1 MLGERGFIASGL
13 ILSPHMERVP
23 SNAIAWDGCGMER
36 QQSVLAFL
44 LLALLLL
51 MSLGPM
57 VQPLDEVE
65 IDVSEV
71 SARATTTWSGTVS
84 LTSDYFINVQDELI
98 ITSCT
103 SVVMSPGIR
112 IYVDGRLTVQGTS
125 TCPVVLSSS
134 STTSDHEGIQFNT
147 SSYGRGSTVNHMH
160 IEDAIYGMTLYGS
173 NPILNN
179 VTIFNPDRVGIDM
192 FGSSSPVIRDLHV
205 EQAGRNVPF
214 QNDWRYGI
222 GLSVGDGSTPIV
234 EGAYFTDHLLRGL
247 NLWGASGGIYR
258 DVVMD
263 NISGSVLGEAA
274 GVWVEDSV
282 PLFEDLSIDKSDTG
296 IIVRHIDDSGNT
308 RAVFRDVDISNSM
321 YRGVYLDK
329 NNHTNY
335 TNYETADF
343 TNLTVRG
350 TGSSGATSPGIAV
363 AAIEINATGAW
374 LENVLVDG
382 ASSVGVRLFFV
393 DSTTTLR
400 NMTIRDAGEVGQGAH
415 SAGLSIQTSYFAIN
429 LEDLEIS
436 GSPGPGIHSS
446 SGGSLQGY
454 DWHLHNNSEQGLFI
468 DSATVVV
475 DGLTTADN
483 GYSGAHI
490 FDARYI
496 TLSNFTSTNDGSL
509 GSNAMDQAGLSYQ
522 KSNDLETTS
531 GDVACMNC
539 HIEASQGHGVYVID
553 SVDLWL
559 DQLSITGIDA
569 SLPAM
574 YVDNGGLTLGT
585 QGGRFNLLNA
595 NIEHES
601 STQYALYIEQAAGNI
616 DGLTLQG
623 NHSGIYWDANHN
635 GNFPSM
641 LSNTEFVGSECLK
654 LVNHPDLGGYG
665 NTIGTDCD
673 GRVWVENSDVNFS
686 NMADATGT
694 HIIDLDASSVMHLH
708 QPSNVDLT
716 VANIPT
722 GASIDVAWDV
732 TVWVVNN
739 RSNGIPNAY
748 ANVSFTQFEPSVS
761 EFTSDLGVVLLAD
774 FIGQRWTNSG
784 ASAINDVTVECG
796 YDSESNTTTVSF
808 DGDKVMYCVLEL
820 DNQPP
825 FLNWTSPMDG
835 DVFPSQGQV
844 LFDAQESWDL
854 DDDPLTLTW
863 TSSLDGVISSTQGTT
878 PFSVNDGVSGFTLS
892 DGIHDLTLE
901 VCDDAGHCFSETRTI
916 ELTNLAPE
924 LNVSFSPVVTQWNE
938 LIMPQTG
945 TVTINTTGTFD
956 PEGDDFACMI
966 TFGGYNRQGPGWSN
980 QYVCPELLTYT
991 FDHYTDDPP
1000 ASFFLNVVAFDEVGN
1015 SDTYTVE
1022 VKLYNEMPTASFT
1035 LERNGTTS
1043 EDVIFFNGS
1052 SSADPENNPVSFEWW
1067 SNVDGTLM
1075 VGQGIENISWNGH
1088 LSRGVHQIE
1097 LRITDDRMDH
1107 GGQMSVVSQ
1116 LITVDNSAPRA
1127 VIEELTIF
1135 DDLDSSVLIPFSANG
1150 SGDFDSACF
1159 TFPSEGAWHCAENE
1173 PAAGSEFLQIDWS
1186 SDLDGRLTPED
1197 EDWLTFE
1204 TRLSA
1209 GTHQITLTLS
1219 DGINPNV
1226 SASMTLEVVESA
1238 PVLVLDSPAN
1248 GSQFASSNIIVF
1260 DARQSVDYDDD
1271 SFTMTVRAFDD
1282 QTATYLPIL
1291 SDVST
1296 SEVHD
1301 LQLDA
1306 GLRDIQIELVD
1317 ETGKSRIETLQLLIL
1332 PSDPEA
1338 VIVTPTNLD
1347 SIDAGA
1353 SIVFEGASSDADNDL
1368 VTREW
1373 RLHQP
1378 GAQTSVLSTQ
1388 STFTQVFVPGSH
1400 HVSLLV
1406 QDARGASSEQHINFT
1421 VRSSLPELIQ
1431 TSLVLSQTEF
1441 VSDERVTL
1449 DVSVQLIDADG
1460 TTDSVRVDIVHKIQT
1475 WSFNL
1480 SDEDGDGI
1488 WTGELDFQPSGVGQP
1503 SLKVIA
1509 TDGEGDAASV
1519 DILYTPLKVVEADGA
1534 GFMSTGVLIGGVSIS
1549 ILAALL
1555 IALQRRRKTA
1565 EEMKLIDSW
1574 GVFGDGIAE
1583 DEATE
1588 DEAEESETLDWDGV

>member
-1 MLGERGFIASGL
+1 
-13 ILSPHMERVP
+13 MERKQTFL
-23 SNAIAWDGCGMER
+23 AIG
-36 QQSVLAFL
+36 LLFL
-44 LLALLLL
+44 LLF
-51 MSLGPM
+51 MSISPM
-57 VQPLDEVE
+57 VQPFASAN
-65 IDVSEV
+65 DVAETSG
-71 SARATTTWSGTVS
+71 RATTTWSGTVS
-84 LTSDYFINVQDELI
+84 LTSDYFVNVQDELL

-103 SVVMSPGIR
+103 NVVMSPGIR
-112 IYVDGRLTVQGTS
+112 IYVDGRLTIQGTS

-134 STTSDHEGIQFNT
+134 STTGDHEGIQFNT
-147 SSYGRGSTVNHMH
+147 SSNGRGSTVNHLH
-160 IEDAIYGMTLYGS
+160 IEDSIYGMTLYGS

-192 FGSSSPVIRDLHV
+192 FGSSSPVIRDLHI

-234 EGAYFTDHLLRGL
+234 QGAYFTDHLLRGL
-247 NLWGASGGIYR
+247 NLWGASGGLYR
-258 DVVMD
+258 DIVMD

-296 IIVRHIDDSGNT
+296 IIVRHIDDSGYT

-350 TGSSGATSPGIAV
+350 TGSSGATSPGIAF

-374 LENVLVDG
+374 MENVLVDD

-400 NMTIRDAGEVGQGAH
+400 NMTIRDAGEAGQGAH
-415 SAGLSIQTSYFAIN
+415 SAGLSIQTSFFAAH
-429 LEDLEIS
+429 LENIEIS

-446 SGGSLQGY
+446 SGGSLQGI
-454 DWHLHNNSEQGLFI
+454 DWNLHNNSEQGLYI

-475 DGLTTADN
+475 DGLTSSGN
-483 GYSGAHI
+483 GFSGAHV
-490 FDARYI
+490 FDARYV
-496 TLSNFTSTNDGSL
+496 TFSNVTSTNDGSL
-509 GSNAMDQAGLSYQ
+509 GSNAMEQAGLSYQ
-522 KSNDLETTS
+522 KSNDLETAS
-531 GDVACMNC
+531 GDVTCMNC
-539 HIEASQGHGVYVID
+539 HVEASRGHGVYVID

-559 DQLSITGIDA
+559 DNLSITDID
-569 SLPAM
+569 STLPAM
-574 YVDNGGLTLGT
+574 FVDNGGLTLGT
-585 QGGRFNLLNA
+585 QGGRFNLMSA
-595 NIEHES
+595 NISHES
-601 STQYALYIEQAAGNI
+601 LTQPALYIEQAAGNI

-623 NHSGIYWDANHN
+623 NHSGIYWDADHN
-635 GNFPSM
+635 GNFPST
-641 LSNTEFVGSECLK
+641 LSNTEFVGTECLK

-665 NTIGTDCD
+665 NTIGTDCT
-673 GRVWVENSDVNFS
+673 GRVWIENSDVNFS
-686 NMADATGT
+686 NLADVSGT
-694 HIIDLDASSVMHLH
+694 HVLDLDATSSLHLH
-708 QPSNVDLT
+708 QPSNVGLA
-716 VANIPT
+716 VANIPS
-722 GASIDVAWDV
+722 GAVIDVAWDV

-761 EFTSDLGVVLLAD
+761 EFTSDLGVVQLTD

-808 DGDKVMYCVLEL
+808 DGDQVMYCVLEL

-825 FLNWTSPMDG
+825 FLNWSSPMDG

-863 TSSLDGVISSTQGTT
+863 TSSLDGVISSAQSTT
-878 PFSVNDGVSGFTLS
+878 PFSANDGVSGIALS

-901 VCDDAGHCFSETRTI
+901 VCDDTGHCISETRTV
-916 ELTNLAPE
+916 ELTNLAPV
-924 LNVSFSPVVTQWNE
+924 LNVSFDPGLTQWNE

-945 TVTINTTGTFD
+945 TVSINTTGTFD
-956 PEGDDFACMI
+956 PEGDDFACLI
-966 TFGGYNRQGPGWSN
+966 TFGGYNRQGAGWGN
-980 QYVCPELLTYT
+980 QWVCPEVLTYT

-1000 ASFFLNVVAFDEVGN
+1000 ASFFLNVFAWDEVGN
-1015 SDTYTVE
+1015 NATYTVE
-1022 VKLYNEMPTASFT
+1022 VKLYNEMPTAAFT
-1035 LERNGTTS
+1035 LERNGTAS

-1052 SSADPENNPVSFEWW
+1052 SSFDPENNPVSFEWW

-1075 VGQGIENISWNGH
+1075 VGQGIENISWHGH

-1127 VIEELTIF
+1127 VIEELALF

-1159 TFPSEGAWHCAENE
+1159 TFPTDGTWHCSDNE
-1173 PAAGSEFLQIDWS
+1173 PAVGSEFLQIDWS
-1186 SDLDGRLTPED
+1186 SSLDGRLTPED

-1209 GTHQITLTLS
+1209 GVHDITLTLN

-1226 SASMTLEVVESA
+1226 TATRTLTVTESA
-1238 PVLVLDSPAN
+1238 PILVLDSPAN
-1248 GSQFASSNIIVF
+1248 GSQFASSEPIVI
-1260 DARQSVDYDDD
+1260 DARNSVDYDEDEFTLTLRSYDD
-1271 SFTMTVRAFDD
+1271 ASFT
-1282 QTATYLPIL
+1282 YIPIL
-1291 SDVST
+1291 VDVPT
-1296 SEVHD
+1296 TTVHEI
-1301 LQLDA
+1301 QLDA

-1317 ETGKSRIETLQLLIL
+1317 ATGKSRVESLELLIV

-1338 VIVTPTNLD
+1338 VIVSPTNLD
-1347 SIDAGA
+1347 SVDPGA
-1353 SIVFEGASSDADNDL
+1353 TIVFEGASSDADEDL
-1368 VTREW
+1368 VIREW
-1373 RLHQP
+1373 RLHAP
-1378 GAQTSVLSTQ
+1378 GLQTSVLSTQ
-1388 STFTQVFVPGSH
+1388 STFTQVFAPGSH
-1400 HVSLLV
+1400 HVSLYV

-1421 VRSSLPELIQ
+1421 VRSSLPELVQ
-1431 TSLVLSQTEF
+1431 TSLELSQIEF
-1441 VSDERVTL
+1441 VTDERVTL

-1460 TTDSVRVDIVHKIQT
+1460 TTDDVRVDIVHNIQT
-1475 WSFNL
+1475 WTFNL
-1480 SDEDGDGI
+1480 SDDDGDGI
-1488 WTGELDFQPSGVGQP
+1488 WTGSLEFQPSGVGQP
-1503 SLKVIA
+1503 SFKVIA
-1509 TDGEGDAASV
+1509 TDGEGDSASV
-1519 DILYTPLKVVEADGA
+1519 DILYTPLKVVEADGG
-1534 GFMSTGVLIGGVSIS
+1534 GFMSTGVLVGA
-1549 ILAALL
+1549 AALAVL
-1555 IALQRRRKTA
+1555 VALLMTLQRRRATA
-1565 EEMKLIDSW
+1565 EELKIIDSW
-1574 GVFGDGIAE
+1574 GVFGDGAVE
-1583 DEATE
+1583 DDAVEQE
-1588 DEAEESETLDWDGV
+1588 PNEGEKLDWDNV

>member
-1 MLGERGFIASGL
+1 
-13 ILSPHMERVP
+13 MERK
-23 SNAIAWDGCGMER
+23 R
-36 QQSVLAFL
+36 TFLAFGLLFL
-44 LLALLLL
+44 LLF
-51 MSLGPM
+51 MSISPM
-57 VQPLDEVE
+57 VQPFASDS
-65 IDVSEV
+65 DAAAASG
-71 SARATTTWSGTVS
+71 RATTTWSGTVS
-84 LTSDYFINVQDELI
+84 LTSDYFVNVQDELL

-112 IYVDGRLTVQGTS
+112 IYVDGRLTIQGTS

-134 STTSDHEGIQFNT
+134 STTGDHEGIQFNT
-147 SSYGRGSTVNHMH
+147 TSSGRGSTVNHLH
-160 IEDAIYGMTLYGS
+160 IEDAIYGLTLYGS

-205 EQAGRNVPF
+205 EQAGRNIPF

-234 EGAYFTDHLLRGL
+234 QGAYFTDHLLRGL
-247 NLWGASGGIYR
+247 NLWGASGGLYR
-258 DVVMD
+258 DIVMD

-282 PLFEDLSIDKSDTG
+282 PLFEDLRIDKSDTG
-296 IIVRHIDDSGNT
+296 IIVRHIDDSGYT

-350 TGSSGATSPGIAV
+350 TGSSGATSPGIAF

-374 LENVLVDG
+374 MENVLVDD

-400 NMTIRDAGEVGQGAH
+400 NITIRDAGEAGQGAH
-415 SAGLSIQTSYFAIN
+415 SAGLSVQTSFFAAH
-429 LEDLEIS
+429 LENIEIS

-446 SGGSLQGY
+446 SGGSLQGT
-454 DWHLHNNSEQGLFI
+454 DWNLHNNSEQGLYI

-475 DGLTTADN
+475 DGLTSSDN
-483 GYSGAHI
+483 GFSAAHV
-490 FDARYI
+490 FDARYV
-496 TLSNFTSTNDGSL
+496 TFSNVTSTNDGSL
-509 GSNAMDQAGLSYQ
+509 GSNAMEQAGLSYQ
-522 KSNDLETTS
+522 KSNDLETAS
-531 GDVACMNC
+531 GDVSCLNC
-539 HIEASQGHGVYVID
+539 HVEASQGHGVYVID

-559 DQLSITGIDA
+559 DNLSITDIDT

-574 YVDNGGLTLGT
+574 FVDNGGLTLGT
-585 QGGRFNLLNA
+585 QGGRFNLMNA
-595 NIEHES
+595 NIDHES
-601 STQYALYIEQAAGNI
+601 LTQPALYIEQAAGNI
-616 DGLTLQG
+616 DGLTLLG
-623 NHSGIYWDANHN
+623 NHSGIYWDADHN
-635 GNFPSM
+635 GNFPST
-641 LSNTEFVGSECLK
+641 LSNTEFVGTECLK

-665 NTIGTDCD
+665 NTIGTDCT
-673 GRVWVENSDVNFS
+673 GRVWIENSDVNFS
-686 NMADATGT
+686 NLADASGT
-694 HIIDLDASSVMHLH
+694 HVLDLDASSAMHLH
-708 QPSNVDLT
+708 QPNNLDLT
-716 VANIPT
+716 IANIPS
-722 GASIDVAWDV
+722 GAVIDVAWDV

-761 EFTSDLGVVLLAD
+761 EFTNDLGVVELTD

-808 DGDKVMYCVLEL
+808 DGDEMMYCVLEL

-835 DVFPSQGQV
+835 DVFPSQGEV
-844 LFDAQESWDL
+844 FFDAQESWDL

-863 TSSLDGVISSTQGTT
+863 TSSLDGVISSTQSTA

-901 VCDDAGHCFSETRTI
+901 VCDNAGHCISETRTI

-924 LNVSFSPVVTQWNE
+924 LNVLFDPSLTQWNE

-945 TVTINTTGTFD
+945 TVSINTTGTFD
-956 PEGDDFACMI
+956 PEGDDFACLI
-966 TFGGYNRQGPGWSN
+966 TFGGYNRQGPGWGN
-980 QYVCPELLTYT
+980 QWVCPEVLTYT

-1000 ASFFLNVVAFDEVGN
+1000 ASFFLNVFAWDEVGN
-1015 SDTYTVE
+1015 NATYTVE
-1022 VKLYNEMPTASFT
+1022 VKLYNEMPTADFT
-1035 LERNGTTS
+1035 LERNGTAS

-1052 SSADPENNPVSFEWW
+1052 NSADPENNPVSFEWW

-1127 VIEELTIF
+1127 VIEELAVF

-1159 TFPSEGAWHCAENE
+1159 TFPTDGTWHCAEDE

-1186 SDLDGRLTPED
+1186 SSLDGRLTPED

-1209 GTHQITLTLS
+1209 GVHDITLTLN

-1226 SASMTLEVVESA
+1226 TTTKTLTVAESA
-1238 PVLVLDSPAN
+1238 PILALDSPVN
-1248 GSQFASSNIIVF
+1248 GSQFASSDSIVI
-1260 DARQSVDYDDD
+1260 DARNSVDYDEDE
-1271 SFTMTVRAFDD
+1271 FTMTLRSFDD
-1282 QTATYLPIL
+1282 ASSTYIPIL
-1291 SDVST
+1291 ADVST
-1296 SEVHD
+1296 ITVHEI
-1301 LQLDA
+1301 QLDA
-1306 GLRDIQIELVD
+1306 GLRDLQIELVD
-1317 ETGKSRIETLQLLIL
+1317 ATGKSRVESLELLIV

-1338 VIVTPTNLD
+1338 VIVSPTNLD
-1347 SIDAGA
+1347 SVDPGA
-1353 SIVFEGASSDADNDL
+1353 IIVFEGASSDADDDL

-1373 RLHQP
+1373 RLHVP

-1388 STFTQVFVPGSH
+1388 STFTQVFDPGSH
-1400 HVSLLV
+1400 HVSLYV

-1421 VRSSLPELIQ
+1421 VRSSLPELVQ
-1431 TSLVLSQTEF
+1431 TSLELSQTEF

-1449 DVSVQLIDADG
+1449 DVSVQLLDADG
-1460 TTDSVRVDIVHKIQT
+1460 TTDDVRVDIVHNIQT
-1475 WSFNL
+1475 WTFNL
-1480 SDEDGDGI
+1480 SDDDGDGT
-1488 WTGELDFQPSGVGQP
+1488 WTGSLEFQPSGAGQP
-1503 SLKVIA
+1503 SFKVIA
-1509 TDGEGDAASV
+1509 TDGEGDSASV
-1519 DILYTPLKVVEADGA
+1519 DILYTPLKVVEAEGG
-1534 GFMSTGVLIGGVSIS
+1534 GFMSTGVLIGAVSIA
-1549 ILAALL
+1549 ILVALL
-1555 IALQRRRKTA
+1555 MTLQRRRATA
-1565 EEMKLIDSW
+1565 AEMKIIDSW
-1574 GVFGDGIAE
+1574 GVFGDGDVEEIAS
-1583 DEATE
+1583 D
-1588 DEAEESETLDWDGV
+1588 EESNEGEKLDWDAV

>member
-1 MLGERGFIASGL
+1 
-13 ILSPHMERVP
+13 MER
-23 SNAIAWDGCGMER
+23 R
-36 QQSVLAFL
+36 QSFLAL
-44 LLALLLL
+44 VLLLL
-51 MSLGPM
+51 LVMMSLSPM
-57 VQPLDEVE
+57 VQPFDDVK
-65 IDVSEV
+65 DVSET
-71 SARATTTWSGTVS
+71 SGRATTTWSGTVTLS
-84 LTSDYFINVQDELI
+84 SDYFVNVQDELL

-112 IYVDGRLTVQGTS
+112 IYVDGRLTIQGTS

-134 STTSDHEGIQFNT
+134 STTGDHEGIQFNT
-147 SSYGRGSTVNHMH
+147 SSNGRGSTVNHLH
-160 IEDAIYGMTLYGS
+160 IENAIYGMTLYGS

-192 FGSSSPVIRDLHV
+192 FGASTPVIRDLHV
-205 EQAGRNVPF
+205 EQAGRSVPF

-234 EGAYFTDHLLRGL
+234 QGAYFTDHLLRGM

-258 DVVMD
+258 DIVMD
-263 NISGSVLGEAA
+263 NISGSILGEAA

-393 DSTTTLR
+393 DSSTTLR
-400 NMTIRDAGEVGQGAH
+400 NTTIRDAGEAGQGAH
-415 SAGLSIQTSYFAIN
+415 SAGLSIQTSYFAAH

-446 SGGSLQGY
+446 SGGSLQGH
-454 DWHLHNNSEQGLFI
+454 DWDLHNNSEQGLFI

-483 GYSGAHI
+483 GYSGAHV

-496 TLSNFTSTNDGSL
+496 TISNFSSMNDGSL
-509 GSNAMDQAGLSYQ
+509 GSNAMEQAGLSYQ

-531 GDVACMNC
+531 GDVSCMNC
-539 HIEASQGHGVYVID
+539 HIEGSQGHGVYVID

-595 NIEHES
+595 NIDHES
-601 STQYALYIEQAAGNI
+601 TTQHALYIEQAAGKI

-623 NHSGIYWDANHN
+623 NHSGIYWDADHN
-635 GNFPSM
+635 GNFPST
-641 LSNTEFVGSECLK
+641 LSNTEFVGTECLK
-654 LVNHPDLGGYG
+654 LVNHPNLGGYG
-665 NTIGTDCD
+665 NTIGLDCD
-673 GRVWVENSDVNFS
+673 GRLWVENSDVNFS
-686 NMADATGT
+686 NLADASGT

-708 QPSNVDLT
+708 QPSNVDIT
-716 VANIPT
+716 VANIPS

-739 RSNGIPNAY
+739 RSNGIPDAY
-748 ANVSFTQFEPSVS
+748 ANVSFTQFEPSVA
-761 EFTSDLGVVLLAD
+761 EFTSDLGVVMLTD
-774 FIGQRWTNSG
+774 FISQRWTNSG
-784 ASAINDVTVECG
+784 ASTINDVTVDCG

-863 TSSLDGVISSTQGTT
+863 TSSLDGVISSAQSTA
-878 PFSVNDGVSGFTLS
+878 PFSVNDGVSGMTLS

-901 VCDDAGHCFSETRTI
+901 VCDNAGHCISETRTI
-916 ELTNLAPE
+916 ELTNLAPV
-924 LNVSFSPVVTQWNE
+924 LNVSFDPGLTQWNE

-945 TVTINTTGTFD
+945 TVSINTTGTFD
-956 PEGDDFACMI
+956 PEGDDFACLI
-966 TFGGYNRQGPGWSN
+966 KFGGYNRQGHGWGN
-980 QYVCPELLTYT
+980 QWGCPEVLTYT

-1000 ASFFLNVVAFDEVGN
+1000 ASFFLNVVAWDEVGN
-1015 SDTYTVE
+1015 NATYTVE
-1022 VKLYNEMPTASFT
+1022 VKLFNEMPTAAFT
-1035 LERNGTTS
+1035 LERNGTAS

-1075 VGQGIENISWNGH
+1075 VGQGIENISWSGY

-1097 LRITDDRMDH
+1097 LRITDDRMDQ
-1107 GGQMSVVSQ
+1107 GGQLSVVSQ

-1159 TFPSEGAWHCAENE
+1159 TFPPDGTWHCAENE

-1186 SDLDGRLTPED
+1186 SSLDGRLTPED

-1209 GTHQITLTLS
+1209 GVHDITLTLN

-1226 SASMTLEVVESA
+1226 TATRTLTVAESA
-1238 PVLVLDSPAN
+1238 PILVLESPLN
-1248 GSQFASSNIIVF
+1248 GSQFASSDLIVI
-1260 DARQSVDYDDD
+1260 DARNSIDYDGDEFTLTLRSYDD
-1271 SFTMTVRAFDD
+1271 SSSA
-1282 QTATYLPIL
+1282 YIPIL
-1291 SDVST
+1291 ADVST
-1296 SEVHD
+1296 SSVHEI
-1301 LQLDA
+1301 QLDA

-1317 ETGKSRIETLQLLIL
+1317 APGTSRVETLELLIV

-1338 VIVTPTNLD
+1338 VIVSPANLESFD
-1347 SIDAGA
+1347 PGVT
-1353 SIVFEGASSDADNDL
+1353 IVFEGASSDADEDL

-1378 GAQTSVLSTQ
+1378 GVQTSVLSTQ
-1388 STFTQVFVPGSH
+1388 SMFTEVFAPGSY
-1400 HVSLLV
+1400 HVSLYV
-1406 QDARGASSEQHINFT
+1406 QDARGASSEQHLNFT
-1421 VRSSLPELIQ
+1421 VRSSLPELVQ
-1431 TSLVLSQTEF
+1431 TSLILSQTEF

-1460 TTDSVRVDIVHKIQT
+1460 TTEDVRVDIIHNIQT
-1475 WSFNL
+1475 WTFNL
-1480 SDEDGDGI
+1480 SDDDGDGI
-1488 WTGELDFQPSGVGQP
+1488 WTGALEFQPSGVGQP
-1503 SLKVIA
+1503 SLKIIA
-1509 TDGEGDAASV
+1509 TDGEGDSASV
-1519 DILYTPLKVVEADGA
+1519 DILYTPLKVVEGNSG
-1534 GFMSTGVLIGGVSIS
+1534 GFLSTGVLVGAVSIAV
-1549 ILAALL
+1549 LVALL
-1555 IALQRRRKTA
+1555 MTLQRRKTTA

-1574 GVFGDGIAE
+1574 GVFGDGLVEEENSVEETSE
-1583 DEATE
+1583 DTE
-1588 DEAEESETLDWDGV
+1588 LDWENV

>member
-1 MLGERGFIASGL
+1 MQRKRTFLAFGL
-13 ILSPHMERVP
+13 L
-23 SNAIAWDGCGMER
+23 
-36 QQSVLAFL
+36 FL
-44 LLALLLL
+44 LLF
-51 MSLGPM
+51 MSISPM
-57 VQPLDEVE
+57 VQPFASDS
-65 IDVSEV
+65 DAAAASG
-71 SARATTTWSGTVS
+71 RATTTWSGTVS
-84 LTSDYFINVQDELI
+84 LTSDYFVNVQDELL

-112 IYVDGRLTVQGTS
+112 IYVDGRLTIQGTS

-134 STTSDHEGIQFNT
+134 STTGDHEGIQFNT
-147 SSYGRGSTVNHMH
+147 TSNGRGSTVNHLH
-160 IEDAIYGMTLYGS
+160 IEDAIYGLTLYGS

-205 EQAGRNVPF
+205 EQAGRNIPF

-234 EGAYFTDHLLRGL
+234 QGAYFTDHLLRGL
-247 NLWGASGGIYR
+247 NLWGASGGLYR
-258 DVVMD
+258 DIVMD

-282 PLFEDLSIDKSDTG
+282 PLFEDLRIDKSDTG
-296 IIVRHIDDSGNT
+296 IIVRHIDDSGYT
-308 RAVFRDVDISNSM
+308 RAVFRDVEISNSM

-350 TGSSGATSPGIAV
+350 TGSSGATSPGIAF

-374 LENVLVDG
+374 MEDVLVDD

-400 NMTIRDAGEVGQGAH
+400 NMTIRDAGEAGQGAH
-415 SAGLSIQTSYFAIN
+415 SAGLSVQTSFFAAH
-429 LEDLEIS
+429 LENIEIS

-446 SGGSLQGY
+446 SGGSLQGT
-454 DWHLHNNSEQGLFI
+454 DWNLHNNSEQGLYI

-475 DGLTTADN
+475 DGLTSSDN
-483 GYSGAHI
+483 GFSAAHV
-490 FDARYI
+490 FDARYV
-496 TLSNFTSTNDGSL
+496 TFSNVTSTNDGSL

-522 KSNDLETTS
+522 KSNDLETAS

-539 HIEASQGHGVYVID
+539 HVEASQGHGVYVID

-559 DQLSITGIDA
+559 DNLSITDIDTT
-569 SLPAM
+569 LPAM
-574 YVDNGGLTLGT
+574 FVDNGGLTLGT
-585 QGGRFNLLNA
+585 QGGRFNLMNA
-595 NIEHES
+595 NIDHES
-601 STQYALYIEQAAGNI
+601 LTQPALYIEQAAGNI
-616 DGLTLQG
+616 DGLTLLG
-623 NHSGIYWDANHN
+623 NHSGIYWDADHN
-635 GNFPSM
+635 GNFPST
-641 LSNTEFVGSECLK
+641 LSNTEFVGTECLK

-665 NTIGTDCD
+665 NTIGTDCT
-673 GRVWVENSDVNFS
+673 GRVWIENSDVNFS
-686 NMADATGT
+686 NLADASGT
-694 HIIDLDASSVMHLH
+694 HVLDLDASSAMHLH
-708 QPSNVDLT
+708 QPNNVDLT
-716 VANIPT
+716 IANIPS
-722 GASIDVAWDV
+722 GAVIDVAWDV

-761 EFTSDLGVVLLAD
+761 EFTNDLGVVELTD

-808 DGDKVMYCVLEL
+808 DGDEMMYCVLEL

-835 DVFPSQGQV
+835 DVFPSQGEV
-844 LFDAQESWDL
+844 FFDAQESWDL

-863 TSSLDGVISSTQGTT
+863 TSSLDGVISSTQSTA

-901 VCDDAGHCFSETRTI
+901 VCDNAGHCISQTRTI

-924 LNVSFSPVVTQWNE
+924 LNVSFDPSLTQWNE

-945 TVTINTTGTFD
+945 TVSINTTGTFD
-956 PEGDDFACMI
+956 PEGDDFACLI
-966 TFGGYNRQGPGWSN
+966 TFGGYNRQGPEWGN
-980 QYVCPELLTYT
+980 QWVCPEVLTYT

-1000 ASFFLNVVAFDEVGN
+1000 ASFFLNVFAWDEVGN
-1015 SDTYTVE
+1015 NATYTVE
-1022 VKLYNEMPTASFT
+1022 VKLYNEMPTADFT
-1035 LERNGTTS
+1035 LERNGTVS

-1052 SSADPENNPVSFEWW
+1052 NSADPENNPVSFEWW

-1127 VIEELTIF
+1127 VIEELAVF

-1159 TFPSEGAWHCAENE
+1159 TFPTDGTWHCAEDE

-1186 SDLDGRLTPED
+1186 SSLDGRLTPEN

-1209 GTHQITLTLS
+1209 GVHDITLTLN

-1226 SASMTLEVVESA
+1226 TTTKTLTVVESA
-1238 PVLVLDSPAN
+1238 PILALDSPVN
-1248 GSQFASSNIIVF
+1248 GSQFASSDSIVI
-1260 DARQSVDYDDD
+1260 DARNSVDYDEDE
-1271 SFTMTVRAFDD
+1271 FTLTLRSFDD
-1282 QTATYLPIL
+1282 ASSTYIPIL
-1291 SDVST
+1291 ADVST
-1296 SEVHD
+1296 STVHEI
-1301 LQLDA
+1301 QLDA
-1306 GLRDIQIELVD
+1306 GLRDLQIELVD
-1317 ETGKSRIETLQLLIL
+1317 ATGKSRVESLELLIV

-1338 VIVTPTNLD
+1338 VIVSPTNLD
-1347 SIDAGA
+1347 SVDPGA
-1353 SIVFEGASSDADNDL
+1353 IIVFEGASSDADDDL

-1373 RLHQP
+1373 RLHVP

-1388 STFTQVFVPGSH
+1388 STFTQVFDPGSH
-1400 HVSLLV
+1400 HVSLYV

-1421 VRSSLPELIQ
+1421 VRSSLPELVQ
-1431 TSLVLSQTEF
+1431 TSLELSQTEF

-1449 DVSVQLIDADG
+1449 DVSVQLVDADG
-1460 TTDSVRVDIVHKIQT
+1460 TTDDVRVDIVHNIQT
-1475 WSFNL
+1475 WTFNL
-1480 SDEDGDGI
+1480 SDDDGDGM
-1488 WTGELDFQPSGVGQP
+1488 WTGSLEFQPSGAGQP
-1503 SLKVIA
+1503 SFKVIA
-1509 TDGEGDAASV
+1509 TDGEGDSASV
-1519 DILYTPLKVVEADGA
+1519 DILYTPLKVVEADGG
-1534 GFMSTGVLIGGVSIS
+1534 GFMSTGALIGAVSIA
-1549 ILAALL
+1549 ILVALL
-1555 IALQRRRKTA
+1555 MTLQRRRATA
-1565 EEMKLIDSW
+1565 AEMKIIDSW
-1574 GVFGDGIAE
+1574 GVFGDGDVEEIAS
-1583 DEATE
+1583 D
-1588 DEAEESETLDWDGV
+1588 EESNEGEKLDWDAV

>member
-1 MLGERGFIASGL
+1 
-13 ILSPHMERVP
+13 MERK
-23 SNAIAWDGCGMER
+23 
-36 QQSVLAFL
+36 QTFLALSLLFL
-44 LLALLLL
+44 LLF
-51 MSLGPM
+51 MSMSPM
-57 VQPLDEVE
+57 VQPFASDS
-65 IDVSEV
+65 D
-71 SARATTTWSGTVS
+71 AAAATGRATTTWSGTVS
-84 LTSDYFINVQDELI
+84 LTSDYFVNVQDELL

-112 IYVDGRLTVQGTS
+112 IYVDGRLTIQGTS

-134 STTSDHEGIQFNT
+134 STTGDHEGIQFNT
-147 SSYGRGSTVNHMH
+147 SSNGRGSTVNHLH

-234 EGAYFTDHLLRGL
+234 QGAYFTDHLLRGL
-247 NLWGASGGIYR
+247 NLWGASGGLYR
-258 DVVMD
+258 DIVMD

-296 IIVRHIDDSGNT
+296 IIVRHIDDSGYT

-350 TGSSGATSPGIAV
+350 TGSSGATSPGIAF

-374 LENVLVDG
+374 MENVLVDD

-400 NMTIRDAGEVGQGAH
+400 NMTIRDAGEAGQGAH
-415 SAGLSIQTSYFAIN
+415 SAGLSIQTSFFAAH
-429 LEDLEIS
+429 LEDIEIS

-446 SGGSLQGY
+446 SGGSLQGT
-454 DWHLHNNSEQGLFI
+454 DWNLHNNSEQGLYI

-475 DGLTTADN
+475 DGLTSSDN
-483 GYSGAHI
+483 GFSAAHV
-490 FDARYI
+490 FDARYV
-496 TLSNFTSTNDGSL
+496 TFSNVTSTNDGSL
-509 GSNAMDQAGLSYQ
+509 GSNAMEQAGLSYQ
-522 KSNDLETTS
+522 KSNDLETAS
-531 GDVACMNC
+531 GDVSCLNC
-539 HIEASQGHGVYVID
+539 HVEASQGHGVYVID

-559 DQLSITGIDA
+559 DNLSITDIDT

-574 YVDNGGLTLGT
+574 FVDNGGLTLGT
-585 QGGRFNLLNA
+585 QGGRFNLMNA
-595 NIEHES
+595 NIDHES
-601 STQYALYIEQAAGNI
+601 LTQPALYIEQAAGNI

-623 NHSGIYWDANHN
+623 NHNGIYWDADHN
-635 GNFPSM
+635 GNFPST
-641 LSNTEFVGSECLK
+641 LSNTEFVGTECLK

-665 NTIGTDCD
+665 NTIGTDCT
-673 GRVWVENSDVNFS
+673 GRVWIENSDVNFS
-686 NMADATGT
+686 NLADVSGT
-694 HIIDLDASSVMHLH
+694 HILDLDATSALHLH
-708 QPSNVDLT
+708 QPNNVDLT
-716 VANIPT
+716 MANIPS
-722 GASIDVAWDV
+722 GAVIDVAWDV
-732 TVWVVNN
+732 TVWAVNN

-761 EFTSDLGVVLLAD
+761 KFTNDLGVVELTD

-863 TSSLDGVISSTQGTT
+863 TSSLDGVISSAQSTA
-878 PFSVNDGVSGFTLS
+878 PFSVNDGASGISLS

-901 VCDDAGHCFSETRTI
+901 VCDDAGHCISETRTI

-924 LNVSFSPVVTQWNE
+924 LNVSFDPSLTQWNE

-945 TVTINTTGTFD
+945 TVSINTTGTFD
-956 PEGDDFACMI
+956 PEGDDFACLI

-980 QYVCPELLTYT
+980 QWVCPEVLTYT

-1000 ASFFLNVVAFDEVGN
+1000 ASFFLNVFAWDEVGN
-1015 SDTYTVE
+1015 NATYTVE
-1022 VKLYNEMPTASFT
+1022 VKLYNEMPTAAFT
-1035 LERNGTTS
+1035 LERNGTAS

-1075 VGQGIENISWNGH
+1075 VGQGIENISWHGH

-1107 GGQMSVVSQ
+1107 GGQMSVASQ

-1127 VIEELTIF
+1127 VIEELALF

-1159 TFPSEGAWHCAENE
+1159 TFPTDGTWHCAESE

-1186 SDLDGRLTPED
+1186 SSLDGRLTPED

-1209 GTHQITLTLS
+1209 GVHDITLTLN

-1226 SASMTLEVVESA
+1226 TATRTLTVAESA
-1238 PVLVLDSPAN
+1238 PILVLDSPVN
-1248 GSQFASSNIIVF
+1248 GSQFASSDTIVI
-1260 DARQSVDYDDD
+1260 DARNSVDYDEDE
-1271 SFTMTVRAFDD
+1271 FTMTLRSFDD
-1282 QTATYLPIL
+1282 ASATYIPIL
-1291 SDVST
+1291 ADVST
-1296 SEVHD
+1296 STVHEI
-1301 LQLDA
+1301 QLDA

-1317 ETGKSRIETLQLLIL
+1317 ATGKSRVESLELLIV

-1338 VIVTPTNLD
+1338 VIVSPTNLD
-1347 SIDAGA
+1347 SVDPGA
-1353 SIVFEGASSDADNDL
+1353 IIVFEGASSDADDDL

-1373 RLHQP
+1373 RLHVP
-1378 GAQTSVLSTQ
+1378 GLQTSVLSTQ

-1400 HVSLLV
+1400 HVSLYV

-1421 VRSSLPELIQ
+1421 VRSSLPELVQ
-1431 TSLVLSQTEF
+1431 TSLELSQTEF

-1460 TTDSVRVDIVHKIQT
+1460 TTDDVRVDIVHNIQT
-1475 WSFNL
+1475 WTFNL
-1480 SDEDGDGI
+1480 SDDDGDGI
-1488 WTGELDFQPSGVGQP
+1488 WTGSLEFQPSETGQP
-1503 SLKVIA
+1503 SFKVIA
-1509 TDGEGDAASV
+1509 TDGEGDSASV
-1519 DILYTPLKVVEADGA
+1519 DILYTPLKVVEAESG
-1534 GFMSTGVLIGGVSIS
+1534 GFMSTGVLIGAVSIA
-1549 ILAALL
+1549 ILVALL
-1555 IALQRRRKTA
+1555 MTLQRRRATA
-1565 EEMKLIDSW
+1565 AEMKIIDSW
-1574 GVFGDGIAE
+1574 GVFGDGAVE
-1583 DEATE
+1583 DDAS
-1588 DEAEESETLDWDGV
+1588 DEESNEGEKLDWDAV

>member
-1 MLGERGFIASGL
+1 
-13 ILSPHMERVP
+13 MERK
-23 SNAIAWDGCGMER
+23 R
-36 QQSVLAFL
+36 TFLAFGLLFL
-44 LLALLLL
+44 LLF
-51 MSLGPM
+51 MSISPM
-57 VQPLDEVE
+57 VQPFASDS
-65 IDVSEV
+65 DAAAASG
-71 SARATTTWSGTVS
+71 RATTTWSGTVS
-84 LTSDYFINVQDELI
+84 LTSDYFVNVQDELL

-112 IYVDGRLTVQGTS
+112 IYVDGRLTIQGTS

-134 STTSDHEGIQFNT
+134 STTGDHEGIQFNT
-147 SSYGRGSTVNHMH
+147 TSSGRGSTVNHLH
-160 IEDAIYGMTLYGS
+160 IEDAIYGLTLYGS

-205 EQAGRNVPF
+205 EQAGRNIPF

-234 EGAYFTDHLLRGL
+234 QGAYFTDHLLRGL
-247 NLWGASGGIYR
+247 NLWGASGGLYR
-258 DVVMD
+258 DIVMD

-282 PLFEDLSIDKSDTG
+282 PLFEDLRIDKSDTG
-296 IIVRHIDDSGNT
+296 IIVRHIDDSGYT

-350 TGSSGATSPGIAV
+350 TGSSGATSPGIAF

-374 LENVLVDG
+374 MENVLVDD

-400 NMTIRDAGEVGQGAH
+400 NITIRDAGEAGQGAH
-415 SAGLSIQTSYFAIN
+415 SAGLSVQTSFFAAH
-429 LEDLEIS
+429 LENIEIS

-446 SGGSLQGY
+446 SGGSLQGT
-454 DWHLHNNSEQGLFI
+454 DWNLHNNSEQGLYI

-475 DGLTTADN
+475 DGLTSSDN
-483 GYSGAHI
+483 GFSAAHV
-490 FDARYI
+490 FDARYV
-496 TLSNFTSTNDGSL
+496 TFSNVTSTNDGSL
-509 GSNAMDQAGLSYQ
+509 GSNAMEQAGLSYQ
-522 KSNDLETTS
+522 KSNDLETAS
-531 GDVACMNC
+531 GDVSCLNC
-539 HIEASQGHGVYVID
+539 HVEASQGHGVYVID

-559 DQLSITGIDA
+559 DNLSITDIDT

-574 YVDNGGLTLGT
+574 FVDNGGLTLGT
-585 QGGRFNLLNA
+585 QGGRFNLMNA
-595 NIEHES
+595 NIDHES
-601 STQYALYIEQAAGNI
+601 LTQPALYIEQAAGNI
-616 DGLTLQG
+616 DGLTLLG
-623 NHSGIYWDANHN
+623 NHSGIYWDADHN
-635 GNFPSM
+635 GNFPST
-641 LSNTEFVGSECLK
+641 LSNTEFVGTECLK

-665 NTIGTDCD
+665 NTIGTDCT
-673 GRVWVENSDVNFS
+673 GRVWIENSDVNFS
-686 NMADATGT
+686 NLADASGT
-694 HIIDLDASSVMHLH
+694 HVLDLDASSAMHLH
-708 QPSNVDLT
+708 QPNNLDLT
-716 VANIPT
+716 IANIPS
-722 GASIDVAWDV
+722 GAVIDVAWDV

-761 EFTSDLGVVLLAD
+761 EFTNDLGVVELTD

-808 DGDKVMYCVLEL
+808 DGDEMMYCVLEL

-835 DVFPSQGQV
+835 DVFPSQGEV
-844 LFDAQESWDL
+844 FFDAQESWDL

-863 TSSLDGVISSTQGTT
+863 TSSLDGVISSTQSTAS
-878 PFSVNDGVSGFTLS
+878 FSVNDGVSGFTLS

-901 VCDDAGHCFSETRTI
+901 VCDNAGHCISETRTI

-924 LNVSFSPVVTQWNE
+924 LNVLFDPSLTQWNE

-945 TVTINTTGTFD
+945 TVSINTTGTFD
-956 PEGDDFACMI
+956 PEGDDFACLI
-966 TFGGYNRQGPGWSN
+966 TFGGYNRQGPGWGN
-980 QYVCPELLTYT
+980 QWVCPEVLTYT

-1000 ASFFLNVVAFDEVGN
+1000 ASFFLNVFAWDEVGN
-1015 SDTYTVE
+1015 NATYTVE
-1022 VKLYNEMPTASFT
+1022 VKLYNEMPTADFT
-1035 LERNGTTS
+1035 LERNGTAS

-1052 SSADPENNPVSFEWW
+1052 NSADPENNPVSFEWW

-1127 VIEELTIF
+1127 VIEELAVF

-1159 TFPSEGAWHCAENE
+1159 TFPTDGTWHCAEDE

-1186 SDLDGRLTPED
+1186 SSLDGRLTPED

-1209 GTHQITLTLS
+1209 GVHDITLTLN

-1226 SASMTLEVVESA
+1226 TTTKTLTVAESA
-1238 PVLVLDSPAN
+1238 PILALDSPVN
-1248 GSQFASSNIIVF
+1248 GSQFASSDSIVI
-1260 DARQSVDYDDD
+1260 DARNSVDYDEDE
-1271 SFTMTVRAFDD
+1271 FTMTLRSFDD
-1282 QTATYLPIL
+1282 ASSTYIPIL
-1291 SDVST
+1291 ADVST
-1296 SEVHD
+1296 ITVHEI
-1301 LQLDA
+1301 QLDT
-1306 GLRDIQIELVD
+1306 GLRDLQIELVD
-1317 ETGKSRIETLQLLIL
+1317 ATGKSRVESLELLIV

-1338 VIVTPTNLD
+1338 VIVSPTNLD
-1347 SIDAGA
+1347 SVDPGA
-1353 SIVFEGASSDADNDL
+1353 IIVFEGASSDADDDL

-1373 RLHQP
+1373 RLHVP

-1388 STFTQVFVPGSH
+1388 STFTQVFDPGSH
-1400 HVSLLV
+1400 HVSLYV

-1421 VRSSLPELIQ
+1421 VRSSLPELVQ
-1431 TSLVLSQTEF
+1431 TSLELSQTEF

-1449 DVSVQLIDADG
+1449 DVSVQLLDADG
-1460 TTDSVRVDIVHKIQT
+1460 TTDDVRVDIVHNIQT
-1475 WSFNL
+1475 WTFNL
-1480 SDEDGDGI
+1480 SDDDGDGT
-1488 WTGELDFQPSGVGQP
+1488 WTGSLEFQPSGAGQP
-1503 SLKVIA
+1503 SFKVIA
-1509 TDGEGDAASV
+1509 TDGEGDSASV
-1519 DILYTPLKVVEADGA
+1519 DILYTPLKVVEAEGG
-1534 GFMSTGVLIGGVSIS
+1534 GFMSTGVLIGAVSIA
-1549 ILAALL
+1549 ILVALL
-1555 IALQRRRKTA
+1555 MTLQRRRATA
-1565 EEMKLIDSW
+1565 AEMKIIDSW
-1574 GVFGDGIAE
+1574 GVFGDGDVEEIAS
-1583 DEATE
+1583 D
-1588 DEAEESETLDWDGV
+1588 EESNEGEKLDWDAV

>member
-1 MLGERGFIASGL
+1 
-13 ILSPHMERVP
+13 
-23 SNAIAWDGCGMER
+23 MER
-36 QQSVLAFL
+36 QRTLLAFSL
-44 LLALLLL
+44 LTLLLL
-51 MSLGPM
+51 MSIAPA
-57 VQPLDEVE
+57 VQPFDETPE
-65 IDVSEV
+65 MSSEV
-71 SARATTTWSGTVS
+71 SSRATTTWSGTVT
-84 LTSDYFINVQDELI
+84 LTSDYFVNVQDELL

-112 IYVDGRLTVQGTS
+112 IYVDGRLTVQGTP
-125 TCPVVLSSS
+125 TCPIVLSSS
-134 STTSDHEGIQFNT
+134 STTSDHDGIQFNA
-147 SSYGRGSTVNHMH
+147 SSFGRGSTVNHLH
-160 IEDAIYGMTLYGS
+160 IEDAIYGITLYSS

-192 FGSSSPVIRDLHV
+192 FGSSTPVIRDLHV
-205 EQAGRNVPF
+205 EQAGRSVPF

-234 EGAYFTDHLLRGL
+234 EGAYFTDHQLRGL
-247 NLWGASGGIYR
+247 NLWGGSGGIYR

-263 NISGSVLGEAA
+263 NISGSIYREVA

-282 PLFEDLSIDKSDTG
+282 PLFEDLTIDKSDTG
-296 IIVRHIDDSGNT
+296 IIVRHIDDSGYT
-308 RAVFRDVDISNSM
+308 RAVFRDVEISNSM

-343 TNLTVRG
+343 TNLTVQG
-350 TGSSGATSPGIAV
+350 TGSSGATSPNIAS

-393 DSTTTLR
+393 DSSTTLR
-400 NMTIRDAGEVGQGAH
+400 NMTIRNAGEAGQGPH
-415 SAGLSIQTSYFAIN
+415 SAGLTIQTSYFAAN
-429 LEDLEIS
+429 LEDIDIS

-446 SGGSLQGY
+446 SGGSLQGS
-454 DWHLHNNSEQGLFI
+454 DWNLHNNSEQGLFI

-475 DGLTTADN
+475 DGLSTANN
-483 GYSGAHI
+483 GFSGAHI

-496 TLSNFTSTNDGSL
+496 EIGNLSSFNDGSL
-509 GSNAMDQAGLSYQ
+509 GVTAADQSGLSYQ
-522 KSNDLETTS
+522 KSNDLETKS
-531 GDVACMNC
+531 GDVVCLNC
-539 HIEASQGHGVYVID
+539 RVESPQGHGVHVID

-559 DQLSITGIDA
+559 DNLTITDIDPT
-569 SLPAM
+569 LPAM
-574 YVDNGGLTLGT
+574 YVNNGGLTLGT
-585 QGGRFNLLNA
+585 QGGRFNLMNA
-595 NIEHES
+595 YIDHES
-601 STQYALYIEQAAGNI
+601 ATEPALYIEQAAGNI
-616 DGLTLQG
+616 DGLTLLG
-623 NHSGIYWDANHN
+623 NHSGIYWDADHN

-641 LSNTEFVGSECLK
+641 LSNTEFVGTECLK

-665 NTIGTDCD
+665 NTIGTDCS
-673 GRVWVENSDVNFS
+673 GRIWIENSAVNFS
-686 NMADATGT
+686 NLADVSGT
-694 HIIDLDASSVMHLH
+694 HVLDLDATSSLHLH
-708 QPSNVDLT
+708 QPSNVDMT
-716 VANIPT
+716 IANIPS
-722 GASIDVAWDV
+722 GAVVDVAWDV

-761 EFTSDLGVVLLAD
+761 EFTNDLGIVELRD

-784 ASAINDVTVECG
+784 ASAINDVMVDCG
-796 YDSESNTTTVSF
+796 YDSESNTTTTSF

-844 LFDAQESWDL
+844 LFDAEQSWDL

-863 TSSLDGVISSTQGTT
+863 TSSLDGVISTAQSTT

-901 VCDDAGHCFSETRTI
+901 VCDDAGHCVSETRTI

-924 LNVSFSPVVTQWNE
+924 LNVSFDPGLTQWNE

-966 TFGGYNRQGPGWSN
+966 SFGGYNRQGTGWGN
-980 QYVCPELLTYT
+980 QYVCPELLSYT

-1022 VKLYNEMPTASFT
+1022 VKLYNEMPTAAFT
-1035 LERNGTTS
+1035 LERNGTAS

-1075 VGQGIENISWNGH
+1075 VGQGIENISWHGH

-1107 GGQMSVVSQ
+1107 AGQMSVVSE

-1150 SGDFDSACF
+1150 SGDFDSACS
-1159 TFPSEGAWHCAENE
+1159 TFPSEGAWHCAEDE

-1209 GTHQITLTLS
+1209 GTHQITLTLN

-1226 SASMTLEVVESA
+1226 SISTTLEVAESA

-1248 GSQFASSNIIVF
+1248 GSQFASSDLIVF
-1260 DARQSVDYDDD
+1260 DARQSVDYDGDA
-1271 SFTMTVRAFDD
+1271 FTMTVRAFDD
-1282 QTATYLPIL
+1282 QTSTYLPIL
-1291 SDVST
+1291 RDVST
-1296 SEVHD
+1296 SEVHE
-1301 LQLDA
+1301 LQLDS
-1306 GLRDIQIELVD
+1306 GLRDLQIELVD
-1317 ETGKSRIETLQLLIL
+1317 ETGKTRIEFLQLLIL

-1347 SIDAGA
+1347 SINPGTL
-1353 SIVFEGASSDADNDL
+1353 IVFEGASSDADDDL
-1368 VTREW
+1368 VVREW
-1373 RLHQP
+1373 RLHQS
-1378 GAQTSVLSTQ
+1378 GVQSSVLSTQ
-1388 STFTQVFVPGSH
+1388 STFTQVFAPGSH
-1400 HVSLLV
+1400 HVSLYV

-1421 VRSSLPELIQ
+1421 VRSSLPELVQ

-1441 VSDERVTL
+1441 VSDELVKL

-1460 TTDSVRVDIVHKIQT
+1460 TTKDVRVDIVHNIQT
-1475 WSFNL
+1475 WTFNL
-1480 SDEDGDGI
+1480 TDDDGDGF
-1488 WTGELDFQPSGVGQP
+1488 WTGDLNFQPSGVGQP
-1503 SLKVIA
+1503 SFKVIA
-1509 TDGEGDAASV
+1509 TDGEGDSASV
-1519 DILYTPLKVVEADGA
+1519 DILYTPLKVVEAEGS
-1534 GFMSTGVLIGGVSIS
+1534 GFMSTGVLVGSV
-1549 ILAALL
+1549 LVVVLVALL
-1555 IALQRRRKTA
+1555 ITIQRRRQAA

-1574 GVFGDGIAE
+1574 GVFGDGISESSEEADESPE
-1583 DEATE
+1583 DT
-1588 DEAEESETLDWDGV
+1588 AEELDWNNV

>member
-1 MLGERGFIASGL
+1 
-13 ILSPHMERVP
+13 MER
-23 SNAIAWDGCGMER
+23 R
-36 QQSVLAFL
+36 QSFLAL
-44 LLALLLL
+44 VLLLL
-51 MSLGPM
+51 LVMMSLSPM
-57 VQPLDEVE
+57 VQPFDDVK
-65 IDVSEV
+65 DVSET
-71 SARATTTWSGTVS
+71 SGRATTTWSGTVTLS
-84 LTSDYFINVQDELI
+84 SDYFVNVQDELL

-112 IYVDGRLTVQGTS
+112 IYVDGRLTIQGTS

-134 STTSDHEGIQFNT
+134 STTGDHEGIQFNT
-147 SSYGRGSTVNHMH
+147 SSNGRGSTVNHLH
-160 IEDAIYGMTLYGS
+160 IENAIYGMTLYGS

-192 FGSSSPVIRDLHV
+192 FGASTPVIRDLHV
-205 EQAGRNVPF
+205 EQAGRSVPF

-234 EGAYFTDHLLRGL
+234 QGAYFTDHLLRGM

-258 DVVMD
+258 DIVMD
-263 NISGSVLGEAA
+263 NISGSILGEAA

-393 DSTTTLR
+393 DSSTTLR
-400 NMTIRDAGEVGQGAH
+400 NTTIRDAGEAGQGAH
-415 SAGLSIQTSYFAIN
+415 SAGLSIQTSYFAAH

-446 SGGSLQGY
+446 SGGSLQGH
-454 DWHLHNNSEQGLFI
+454 DWDLHNNSEQGLFI

-483 GYSGAHI
+483 GYSGAHV

-496 TLSNFTSTNDGSL
+496 TISNFSSMNDGSL
-509 GSNAMDQAGLSYQ
+509 GSNAMEQAGLSYQ

-531 GDVACMNC
+531 GDVSCMNC
-539 HIEASQGHGVYVID
+539 HIEGSQGHGVYVID

-595 NIEHES
+595 NIDHES
-601 STQYALYIEQAAGNI
+601 TTQHALYIEQAAGKI

-623 NHSGIYWDANHN
+623 NHSGIYWDADHN
-635 GNFPSM
+635 GNFPST
-641 LSNTEFVGSECLK
+641 LSNTEFVGTECLK
-654 LVNHPDLGGYG
+654 LVNHPNLGGYG
-665 NTIGTDCD
+665 NTIGLDCD
-673 GRVWVENSDVNFS
+673 GRLWVENSDVNFS
-686 NMADATGT
+686 NLADASGT

-708 QPSNVDLT
+708 QPSNVDIT
-716 VANIPT
+716 VANIPS

-739 RSNGIPNAY
+739 RSNGIPDAY
-748 ANVSFTQFEPSVS
+748 ANVSFTQFEPSVA
-761 EFTSDLGVVLLAD
+761 EFTSDLGVVMLTD
-774 FIGQRWTNSG
+774 FISQRWTNSG
-784 ASAINDVTVECG
+784 ASTINDVTVDCG

-863 TSSLDGVISSTQGTT
+863 TSSLDGVISSAQSTA
-878 PFSVNDGVSGFTLS
+878 PFSVNDGVSGMTLS

-901 VCDDAGHCFSETRTI
+901 VCDNAGHCISETRTI
-916 ELTNLAPE
+916 ELTNLAPV
-924 LNVSFSPVVTQWNE
+924 LNVSFDPGLTQWNE

-945 TVTINTTGTFD
+945 TVSINTTGTFD
-956 PEGDDFACMI
+956 PEGDDFACLI
-966 TFGGYNRQGPGWSN
+966 KFGGYNRQGHGWGN
-980 QYVCPELLTYT
+980 QWGCPEVLTYT

-1000 ASFFLNVVAFDEVGN
+1000 ASFFLNVVAWDEVGN
-1015 SDTYTVE
+1015 NATYTVE
-1022 VKLYNEMPTASFT
+1022 VKLFNEMPTAAFT
-1035 LERNGTTS
+1035 LERNGTAS

-1075 VGQGIENISWNGH
+1075 VGQGIENISWSGY

-1097 LRITDDRMDH
+1097 LRITDERIDH

-1127 VIEELTIF
+1127 IIEELTIF

-1159 TFPSEGAWHCAENE
+1159 TFPTDGTWHCAESE

-1186 SDLDGRLTPED
+1186 SSLNGRLTPED

-1209 GTHQITLTLS
+1209 GVHDITLTLN

-1226 SASMTLEVVESA
+1226 TATRTLTVAESA
-1238 PVLVLDSPAN
+1238 PILVLESPLN
-1248 GSQFASSNIIVF
+1248 GSQFASSDLIVI
-1260 DARQSVDYDDD
+1260 DARNSIDYDGDEFTLTLRSYDD
-1271 SFTMTVRAFDD
+1271 SSSA
-1282 QTATYLPIL
+1282 YIPIL
-1291 SDVST
+1291 ADVST
-1296 SEVHD
+1296 SSVHEI
-1301 LQLDA
+1301 QLDA

-1317 ETGKSRIETLQLLIL
+1317 ATGKSRVESLELLIV

-1338 VIVTPTNLD
+1338 VIVSPANLESFD
-1347 SIDAGA
+1347 PGVT
-1353 SIVFEGASSDADNDL
+1353 IVFEGASSDADEDL

-1378 GAQTSVLSTQ
+1378 GVQTSVLSTQ
-1388 STFTQVFVPGSH
+1388 SMFTEVFAPGSY
-1400 HVSLLV
+1400 HVSLYV
-1406 QDARGASSEQHINFT
+1406 QDARGASSEQHLNFT
-1421 VRSSLPELIQ
+1421 VRSSLPELVQ
-1431 TSLVLSQTEF
+1431 TSLILSQTEF

-1460 TTDSVRVDIVHKIQT
+1460 TTEDVRVDIIHNIQT
-1475 WSFNL
+1475 WTFNL
-1480 SDEDGDGI
+1480 SDDDGDGI
-1488 WTGELDFQPSGVGQP
+1488 WTGALEFQPSGVGQP
-1503 SLKVIA
+1503 SLKIIA
-1509 TDGEGDAASV
+1509 TDGEGDSASV
-1519 DILYTPLKVVEADGA
+1519 DILYTPLKVVEGNSG
-1534 GFMSTGVLIGGVSIS
+1534 GFLSTGVLVGAVSIAV
-1549 ILAALL
+1549 LVALL
-1555 IALQRRRKTA
+1555 MTLQRRKTTA

-1574 GVFGDGIAE
+1574 GVFGDGLVEEENSVEETSE
-1583 DEATE
+1583 DTE
-1588 DEAEESETLDWDGV
+1588 LDWENV

>member
-1 MLGERGFIASGL
+1 
-13 ILSPHMERVP
+13 
-23 SNAIAWDGCGMER
+23 MER
-36 QQSVLAFL
+36 QRAYFALSL
-44 LLALLLL
+44 LMLLLL
-51 MSLGPM
+51 MPLTPM
-57 VQPLDEVE
+57 ASSFAESNNE
-65 IDVSEV
+65 TFAVSG
-71 SARATTTWSGTVS
+71 RATTTWSGTVT
-84 LTSDYFINVQDELI
+84 LTSDYYVNVQDELL

-103 SVVMSPGIR
+103 NVVLSPGIR
-112 IYVDGRLTVQGTS
+112 IYVEGRLTVQGTPV
-125 TCPVVLSSS
+125 CPIVLSSS
-134 STTSDHEGIQFNT
+134 STTGDHEGIQFNS

-160 IEDAIYGMTLYGS
+160 IEDAIFGITMYGS

-205 EQAGRNVPF
+205 EQAGRSVPF

-234 EGAYFTDHLLRGL
+234 QGAYFTDHQLRGL

-263 NISGSVLGEAA
+263 NISGSVLGEVA

-282 PLFEDLSIDKSDTG
+282 PLFEDLTIDKSDTG

-308 RAVFRDVDISNSM
+308 RGVFRDVNISNSM
-321 YRGVYLDK
+321 FRGVYLDK

-350 TGSSGATSPGIAV
+350 TGSSGATSPGIAL

-374 LENVLVDG
+374 LENVVVDD

-393 DSTTTLR
+393 DSSTTLR
-400 NMTIRDAGEVGQGAH
+400 NMTIRDAGEAGQGAH
-415 SAGLSIQTSYFAIN
+415 SAGLSIQTSYFAAN
-429 LEDLEIS
+429 LEDIEIS

-475 DGLTTADN
+475 DGLTATDN
-483 GYSGAHI
+483 GFSGAHV
-490 FDARYI
+490 FDARYV
-496 TLSNFTSTNDGSL
+496 TLSNFTSVNDGSL
-509 GSNAMDQAGLSYQ
+509 GSTAMEQAGLSYQ

-559 DQLSITGIDA
+559 DQLSITGIDS

-585 QGGRFNLLNA
+585 QGGRFNLLNTD
-595 NIEHES
+595 IEHES
-601 STQYALYIEQAAGNI
+601 STQYALYIEQAAGHI

-635 GNFPSM
+635 GNFPST
-641 LSNTEFVGSECLK
+641 LSNTDFTGSECLK
-654 LVNHPDLGGYG
+654 LVNHPNLGGYG
-665 NTIGTDCD
+665 NTIGLDCD
-673 GRVWVENSDVNFS
+673 GRIWVENSDVNLS
-686 NMADATGT
+686 NLADASGT
-694 HIIDLDASSVMHLH
+694 HIVDLDASSTMHLH
-708 QPSNVDLT
+708 QPSNVDLSI
-716 VANIPT
+716 ANIPS
-722 GASIDVAWDV
+722 GASIDLAWDV

-739 RSNGIPNAY
+739 LSNGIPNAY

-761 EFTSDLGVVLLAD
+761 EFTNDIGAVILTD
-774 FIGQRWTNSG
+774 FIGQRWTNTG
-784 ASAINDVTVECG
+784 PSATNVVTVECG
-796 YDSESNTTTVSF
+796 YDGESNTTTITF

-844 LFDAQESWDL
+844 LFDAQQSWDL
-854 DDDPLTLTW
+854 DDDLLTLTW

-901 VCDDAGHCFSETRTI
+901 VCDDAGHCISETRSI

-924 LNVSFSPVVTQWNE
+924 LNVSFSPAVTQWNE
-938 LIMPQTG
+938 LMMPQTG

-966 TFGGYNRQGPGWSN
+966 TFGGYNRQGPGWNN
-980 QYVCPELLTYT
+980 QWVCPELLTYT

-1000 ASFFLNVVAFDEVGN
+1000 ASFFLNVVAWDQVGN

-1022 VKLYNEMPTASFT
+1022 VKLYNEMPTAAFT
-1035 LERNGTTS
+1035 LERNGTAS

-1107 GGQMSVVSQ
+1107 GGQMSVVSE

-1127 VIEELTIF
+1127 VIEELDTF

-1159 TFPSEGAWHCAENE
+1159 TFPADGTWHCAESE

-1209 GTHQITLTLS
+1209 GIHEITLTLS

-1226 SASMTLEVVESA
+1226 STTRMLTVAESA
-1238 PVLVLDSPAN
+1238 PILVLDSPAN
-1248 GSQFASSNIIVF
+1248 GSQFASSDTIVV
-1260 DARQSVDYDDD
+1260 DARNSVDYDDD
-1271 SFTMTVRAFDD
+1271 PFTMTLRIYDD
-1282 QTATYLPIL
+1282 SSSSYLPIL
-1291 SDVST
+1291 TDVST
-1296 SEVHD
+1296 SIVHEI
-1301 LQLDA
+1301 QLDA
-1306 GLRDIQIELVD
+1306 GLRDLQIELVD
-1317 ETGKSRIETLQLLIL
+1317 ETEKSRVESLELLIV

-1338 VIVTPTNLD
+1338 VIVSPSNLE
-1347 SIDAGA
+1347 SVEPGA
-1353 SIVFEGASSDADNDL
+1353 TIVFEGASFDADDDL
-1368 VTREW
+1368 TMREW
-1373 RLHQP
+1373 RLH
-1378 GAQTSVLSTQ
+1378 GTGGQTSLLSTQ

-1400 HVSLLV
+1400 HVSLYV
-1406 QDARGASSEQHINFT
+1406 QDARGAFSEQHINFT
-1421 VRSSLPELIQ
+1421 VRSSLPELVQ
-1431 TSLVLSQTEF
+1431 SSLELSQTEF
-1441 VSDERVTL
+1441 VTDERVTL
-1449 DVSVQLIDADG
+1449 EVSVQLIDEDG
-1460 TTDSVRVDIVHKIQT
+1460 TTDNVRVDIVHNIQT
-1475 WSFNL
+1475 WTFNL
-1480 SDEDGDGI
+1480 SDENGDGI
-1488 WTGELDFQPSGVGQP
+1488 WTGSLEFQPSGVGQP
-1503 SLKVIA
+1503 SFKVIA
-1509 TDGEGDAASV
+1509 TDGEGDSASV
-1519 DILYTPLKVVEADGA
+1519 DVLYTPLKVVEADGG
-1534 GFMSTGVLIGGVSIS
+1534 GFMSGGVLVGSVLLVIIV
-1549 ILAALL
+1549 ALL
-1555 IALQRRRKTA
+1555 IVIQRRRQVA
-1565 EEMKLIDSW
+1565 QEMKMIDSW
-1574 GVFGDGIAE
+1574 GVFGDGL
-1583 DEATE
+1583 DQQN
-1588 DEAEESETLDWDGV
+1588 ESEDDADKKPTLDWDNV